1 MPPFFSVLRHRWL
14 KGSKGSAAA
23 GTPGDKFTDRAGR
36 TWRDDVYLQML
47 VRTNLAALTR
57 AQQVKT
63 LTENGRDLA
72 RISDESADSCDVC
85 SEWGGKIVSLT
96 GATKGYPTLAEAK
109 AAGVF
114 HPNCTHRLEVVTQA
128 ELDAE
133 AGKDGGEAPKAPK
146 SPGSENDPQQKA
158 AKAAAKKA
166 KKAEPEQPK
175 SIEPEEVLPRELNA
189 ADLDEAIQKGK
200 GLGGST
206 GAKLIELGGRKYVCK
221 TAPASETNKA
231 AHIRSEVESDNA
243 KRALGLA
250 VPECRL
256 YDVGGRTVKL
266 SVFIDG
272 TKSLSDWWNAASEP
286 DRKAMATRLAAD
298 ADVDAILA
306 DWDGLGLAGD
316 NVLIDKSGV
325 PWHIDNGGSMGFR
338 AQGGTKDSWK
348 TGYPDEL
355 FTITSSSNNKRY
367 IGDSRPL
374 QMIRQ
379 AAARDWSKVLPF
391 LSDRN
396 REIVESRV
404 KETVELANRAA
415 KFADQGYTDDE
426 QERIAYHCLELV
438 KEGFRTECQ
447 QTIKPGTGFSNDMGD
462 YANCRTDAKKTL
474 KAGNFTSLPM
484 HLKDYMTR
492 KNLDYDAVIAQFKSQ
507 SRDSW
512 ETLSCRT
519 KIIEME
525 SRGINADPKSGGA
538 GSASYGFNSGQI
550 QNYRLAWANWQ
561 KLTDDE
567 RERYRKSQSA
577 YKAAFQLFLENADF
591 EGNNRQDGYVILFRT
606 ESDSAIPK
614 VVKPGDTYTP
624 TEMGAA
630 ESFSVHTTVSVMCG
644 HGTIMRVPSPRIL
657 AGYFWEPH
665 QGHGNLF
672 LNDREN
678 EFNADT
684 TGLPRVYVGI
694 VPQRPIKVSGY
705 YPKLSVLDQ
714 KNTASGAKGAP

>member
-1 MPPFFSVLRHRWL
+1 M
-14 KGSKGSAAA
+14 
-23 GTPGDKFTDRAGR
+23 
-36 TWRDDVYLQML
+36 
-47 VRTNLAALTR
+47 
-57 AQQVKT
+57 
-63 LTENGRDLA
+63 
-72 RISDESADSCDVC
+72 
-85 SEWGGKIVSLT
+85 
-96 GATKGYPTLAEAK
+96 
-109 AAGVF
+109 
-114 HPNCTHRLEVVTQA
+114 
-128 ELDAE
+128 
-133 AGKDGGEAPKAPK
+133 
-146 SPGSENDPQQKA
+146 
-158 AKAAAKKA
+158 
-166 KKAEPEQPK
+166 
-175 SIEPEEVLPRELNA
+175 
-189 ADLDEAIQKGK
+189 
-200 GLGGST
+200 
-206 GAKLIELGGRKYVCK
+206 
-221 TAPASETNKA
+221 
-231 AHIRSEVESDNA
+231 
-243 KRALGLA
+243 
-250 VPECRL
+250 
-256 YDVGGRTVKL
+256 
-266 SVFIDG
+266 
-272 TKSLSDWWNAASEP
+272 
-286 DRKAMATRLAAD
+286 
-298 ADVDAILA
+298 
-306 DWDGLGLAGD
+306 
-316 NVLIDKSGV
+316 
-325 PWHIDNGGSMGFR
+325 
-338 AQGGTKDSWK
+338 
-348 TGYPDEL
+348 
-355 FTITSSSNNKRY
+355 
-367 IGDSRPL
+367 
-374 QMIRQ
+374 
-379 AAARDWSKVLPF
+379 
-391 LSDRN
+391 
-396 REIVESRV
+396 
-404 KETVELANRAA
+404 
-415 KFADQGYTDDE
+415 
-426 QERIAYHCLELV
+426 

-561 KLTDDE
+561 RLTDDE

-591 EGNNRQDGYVILFRT
+591 EGNNRKEGYVILFRT

-614 VVKPGDTYTP
+614 VVKPGETYTP
-624 TEMGAA
+624 TNMGAA
-630 ESFSVHTTVSVMCG
+630 ESYSVHKAVSVMGG
-644 HGTIMRVPSPRIL
+644 HGTIMRVPHSRVL

-665 QGHGNLF
+665 QGHGDLF

>member
-1 MPPFFSVLRHRWL
+1 MAEGLF
-14 KGSKGSAAA
+14 KDTGAAA
-23 GTPGDKFTDRAGR
+23 GTPGDKFTDRGGR

-85 SEWGGKIVSLT
+85 SEWGGRIVSLT

-133 AGKDGGEAPKAPK
+133 SGKDGGGEKAPKAPK

-231 AHIRSEVESDNA
+231 AHIRSEVEADNA

-286 DRKAMATRLAAD
+286 DRKAMAKRLAAD

-355 FTITSSSNNKRY
+355 FTIASSSNNRRY

-391 LSDRN
+391 LAVQN
-396 REIVESRV
+396 RAIVESRV

-447 QTIKPGTGFSNDMGD
+447 QTIKPGID
-462 YANCRTDAKKTL
+462 YGNCRTDRNKTNR
-474 KAGNFTSLPM
+474 AGQYTSLPM

-525 SRGINADPKSGGA
+525 SRGLNADPYKGGA
-538 GSASYGFNSGQI
+538 GIASHGWKDSQI
-550 QNYRLAWANWQ
+550 RHYKAAWDAWQ

-591 EGNNRQDGYVILFRT
+591 EGNNRKEGYVILFRT
-606 ESDSAIPK
+606 EDKKAIPNGG
-614 VVKPGDTYTP
+614 KPGDTYTP
-624 TEMGAA
+624 TNMGAA
-630 ESFSVHTTVSVMCG
+630 ESFSVRRTVVVMAA
-644 HGTIMRVPSPRIL
+644 HGTIMRVPYSRIL

-672 LNDREN
+672 MGDSEN

-684 TGLPRVYVGI
+684 TGLTRVYVGP
-694 VPQRPIKVSGY
+694 VSDNSKVSDY
-705 YPKLSVLDQ
+705 YAALSALDKLKTQS
-714 KNTASGAKGAP
+714 APPSGAKGAP